1 MIFLLAAAGAL
12 AVLGIWLMRARAGR
26 RRWLAEL
33 HLPGIWDLKDAGTPT
48 VLEFSGAAE
57 EGHYLARSGKDEEE
71 GAWRIAGRSLVLV
84 PEVSAPEQDPQPVE
98 YELRVFGPGS
108 IGIHGP
114 GRERQVYLRRGDNVV
129 PIHRRS

>member
-1 MIFLLAAAGAL
+1 MIFLIAGVAAM
-12 AVLGIWLMRARAGR
+12 AVLGIWLMRARTSR

-33 HLPGIWDLKDAGTPT
+33 HLPGIWDLEDASPPT
-48 VLEFSGAAE
+48 VLEFSGEAE
-57 EGHYLARSGKDEEE
+57 EGLYLARSGTDVEE
-71 GAWRIAGRSLVLV
+71 GAWRIAGRNLVLI
-84 PEVSAPEQDPQPVE
+84 PEGGAPPLE